1 MFQVT
6 GRYALLITC
15 AITGF
20 ASYAD
25 EVAVPHSIVVI
36 TSDQFPL
43 SGITVSGDTPPY
55 QLFNLD
61 AVDHIEQRLG
71 KNLPADEDKALAL
84 MKQRIA
90 GVGQS
95 QLNKELR
102 EAYQALT
109 LSMQYGLDRYGVDQ
123 SVIQQVLKNL
133 HAIGLLADDKRNS
146 YKLAIATQADSVC

>member
-20 ASYAD
+20 VSYAD
-25 EVAVPHSIVVI
+25 EVAVPHSTVVI

-43 SGITVSGDTPPY
+43 SGVTVPHR
-55 QLFNLD
+55 LFNLD
-61 AVDHIEQRLG
+61 AVDRIEQRLG

-95 QLNKELR
+95 QLNQELR
-102 EAYQALT
+102 EAYQALI
-109 LSMQYGLDRYGVDQ
+109 LSMQYGLDRYPA
-123 SVIQQVLKNL
+123 VIFDQQVIVYGVTDL
-133 HAIGLLADDKRNS
+133 HAATKQYRHWLKETQEVVADD
-146 YKLAIATQADSVC
+146 

>member
-1 MFQVT
+1 VFQVT

-20 ASYAD
+20 VSYAD
-25 EVAVPHSIVVI
+25 EVAVPHSTVVI

-43 SGITVSGDTPPY
+43 SGVTVPHR
-55 QLFNLD
+55 LFNLD
-61 AVDHIEQRLG
+61 AVDRIEQRLG

-95 QLNKELR
+95 QLNTELR
-102 EAYQALT
+102 EAYQALI
-109 LSMQYGLDRYGVDQ
+109 LSMQYGLDRYPA
-123 SVIQQVLKNL
+123 VIFDQQVIVYGVTDLYAATKRYRHWLKETQEVV
-133 HAIGLLADDKRNS
+133 ADD
-146 YKLAIATQADSVC
+146 

>member
-6 GRYALLITC
+6 GRYALLIMC
-15 AITGF
+15 AMTGV
-20 ASYAD
+20 ASYAE
-25 EVAVPHSIVVI
+25 EVAVPHSTVVI

-43 SGITVSGDTPPY
+43 SGVTVPH

-61 AVDHIEQRLG
+61 AVDRIEQRLG

-95 QLNKELR
+95 QLNQELR
-102 EAYQALT
+102 EAYQALI
-109 LSMQYGLDRYGVDQ
+109 LSMQYGLDRYPAVIFDQKVIVYGVTDLYAATKRYRHW
-123 SVIQQVLKNL
+123 LKETQEVV
-133 HAIGLLADDKRNS
+133 ADD
-146 YKLAIATQADSVC
+146 

>member
-1 MFQVT
+1 MLQVT

-20 ASYAD
+20 TSYAD
-25 EVAVPHSIVVI
+25 ELAIPHSIVVI

-43 SGITVSGDTPPY
+43 SGITVSGDTRPY

-61 AVDHIEQRLG
+61 AVDRIEQRLG
-71 KNLPADEDKALAL
+71 KNLPADEDKALPL

-102 EAYQALT
+102 EAYQALI
-109 LSMQYGLDRYGVDQ
+109 LSMQYGLDRYPA
-123 SVIQQVLKNL
+123 VIFDQQVVVYGVTDL
-133 HAIGLLADDKRNS
+133 HAATKRYRHWLTETQEVAADD
-146 YKLAIATQADSVC
+146 

>member
-20 ASYAD
+20 VSYAD
-25 EVAVPHSIVVI
+25 EVAVPHSTVVI

-43 SGITVSGDTPPY
+43 SGVTVSGDTPPY

-61 AVDHIEQRLG
+61 AVARIEKRLG
-71 KNLPADEDKALAL
+71 KDLPADEDKALAL

-95 QLNKELR
+95 QLNQELR
-102 EAYQALT
+102 EAYQALI
-109 LSMQYGLDRYGVDQ
+109 LSMQYGLDRYPA
-123 SVIQQVLKNL
+123 VIFDQQVIVYGVTDL
-133 HAIGLLADDKRNS
+133 HAATKQYRYWLKETQEVVADD
-146 YKLAIATQADSVC
+146 

>member
-1 MFQVT
+1 VFQMT

-25 EVAVPHSIVVI
+25 EIAVPHSTVVI

-43 SGITVSGDTPPY
+43 SGVTVPH

-61 AVDHIEQRLG
+61 AVDRIEQRLG

-95 QLNKELR
+95 QLNQELR
-102 EAYQALT
+102 EAYQALI
-109 LSMQYGLDRYGVDQ
+109 LSMKYGLDRYPAVVFD
-123 SVIQQVLKNL
+123 QQVIVYGVTDLYAATKRYRHWLKETQEVV
-133 HAIGLLADDKRNS
+133 ADD
-146 YKLAIATQADSVC
+146 

>member
-15 AITGF
+15 ATTGF
-20 ASYAD
+20 VSYAD
-25 EVAVPHSIVVI
+25 EVAVPHSTVVI

-43 SGITVSGDTPPY
+43 SGVTVPH

-61 AVDHIEQRLG
+61 AVDRIEQRLG

-95 QLNKELR
+95 QLNQELR
-102 EAYQALT
+102 EAYQALI
-109 LSMQYGLDRYGVDQ
+109 LSLQYGLDRYPA
-123 SVIQQVLKNL
+123 VIFDQQVIVYGVTDLYAATKRYRHWLKETQEVVV
-133 HAIGLLADDKRNS
+133 ADD
-146 YKLAIATQADSVC
+146 

>member
-1 MFQVT
+1 VFQVT

-20 ASYAD
+20 VSYAD
-25 EVAVPHSIVVI
+25 EVAVPHSTVVI

-43 SGITVSGDTPPY
+43 SGVTVPH

-61 AVDHIEQRLG
+61 AVDRIEQRLG

-102 EAYQALT
+102 EAYQALI
-109 LSMQYGLDRYGVDQ
+109 LSMQYGLDRYPA
-123 SVIQQVLKNL
+123 VIFDQQVIVYGVTDLYAATKRYRHWLKETQEVV
-133 HAIGLLADDKRNS
+133 ADD
-146 YKLAIATQADSVC
+146 

>member
-6 GRYALLITC
+6 GRYALLIMYATM
-15 AITGF
+15 GV

-25 EVAVPHSIVVI
+25 EVAVPHSIIVI

-61 AVDHIEQRLG
+61 AVDRIEQRLG

-84 MKQRIA
+84 MKRRIA
-90 GVGQS
+90 AVGQN

-102 EAYQALT
+102 EAYQALI
-109 LSMQYGLDRYGVDQ
+109 LAMQYGLDRYPA
-123 SVIQQVLKNL
+123 VIFDQQVIVYGVTDLQAATKQYRQWLKKS
-133 HAIGLLADDKRNS
+133 HRVAVDE
-146 YKLAIATQADSVC
+146 

>member
-20 ASYAD
+20 VSYAD
-25 EVAVPHSIVVI
+25 EVAVPHSTVVI

-43 SGITVSGDTPPY
+43 SGVTVPH

-61 AVDHIEQRLG
+61 AVDRIEQRLG

-102 EAYQALT
+102 EAYQALI
-109 LSMQYGLDRYGVDQ
+109 LSMQYGLDRYPA
-123 SVIQQVLKNL
+123 VIFDQQVIVYGVTDL
-133 HAIGLLADDKRNS
+133 HAATKQYRHWLKETQEVVADD
-146 YKLAIATQADSVC
+146 

>member
-6 GRYALLITC
+6 RRYALLITC

-25 EVAVPHSIVVI
+25 EVAVPHSAIVI
-36 TSDQFPL
+36 TSDQFPI
-43 SGITVSGDTPPY
+43 SGVTAPH

-61 AVDHIEQRLG
+61 AVDRIEQRLG

-95 QLNKELR
+95 PLNKELR
-102 EAYQALT
+102 EAYQAIIF
-109 LSMQYGLDRYGVDQ
+109 SMQYGLDRYPA
-123 SVIQQVLKNL
+123 VIFDQQVIVYGVTDLYAATKRYRHWLKETQEVV
-133 HAIGLLADDKRNS
+133 ADD
-146 YKLAIATQADSVC
+146 

>member
-20 ASYAD
+20 VSYAD

-43 SGITVSGDTPPY
+43 SGITVSGDTRPY

-61 AVDHIEQRLG
+61 AVDRIEQRLG

-84 MKQRIA
+84 MKPSIA
-90 GVGQS
+90 GVGPS
-95 QLNKELR
+95 QLNTALR

>member
-6 GRYALLITC
+6 RRYALLITC

-25 EVAVPHSIVVI
+25 EVAVPHSTVVI

-43 SGITVSGDTPPY
+43 SGVTVPH

-61 AVDHIEQRLG
+61 AVDRIEQRLG

-102 EAYQALT
+102 EAYQALI
-109 LSMQYGLDRYGVDQ
+109 LSMQYGLDRYPA
-123 SVIQQVLKNL
+123 VIFDQQVIVYGVTDLYAATKRYRHWLKETQEVV
-133 HAIGLLADDKRNS
+133 ADD
-146 YKLAIATQADSVC
+146 

>member
-1 MFQVT
+1 VFQVT

-61 AVDHIEQRLG
+61 AVDHIEQRFG

-90 GVGQS
+90 AVGQN

-102 EAYQALT
+102 EAYQALI
-109 LSMQYGLDRYGVDQ
+109 LSMKYGLDRYPAVVFD
-123 SVIQQVLKNL
+123 QQVIVYGVTDLYAATKRYRHWLKETQEVV
-133 HAIGLLADDKRNS
+133 ADD
-146 YKLAIATQADSVC
+146 

>member
-6 GRYALLITC
+6 GRYALLIMC

-25 EVAVPHSIVVI
+25 EAAVPHSTVVI

-43 SGITVSGDTPPY
+43 SGVTVSH

-61 AVDHIEQRLG
+61 AVDRIEQRLG
-71 KNLPADEDKALAL
+71 KNLPVDEDKALAL
-84 MKQRIA
+84 MKRRIA
-90 GVGQS
+90 AVGQN

-102 EAYQALT
+102 EAYQALI
-109 LSMQYGLDRYGVDQ
+109 LAMKYGLDRYPA
-123 SVIQQVLKNL
+123 VIFDQQVIVYGVTDLHVATNQYRQWLKKS
-133 HAIGLLADDKRNS
+133 HEVAADE
-146 YKLAIATQADSVC
+146 

>member
-1 MFQVT
+1 MFEVT

-25 EVAVPHSIVVI
+25 EIAVPHSTVVI

-43 SGITVSGDTPPY
+43 SGVTVPH

-61 AVDHIEQRLG
+61 AVDRIEQRLG

-90 GVGQS
+90 AVGQN

-102 EAYQALT
+102 EAYQALI
-109 LSMQYGLDRYGVDQ
+109 LSMKYGLDRYPAVVFD
-123 SVIQQVLKNL
+123 QQVIVYGVTDLYAATKRYRHWLKETQEVV
-133 HAIGLLADDKRNS
+133 ADD
-146 YKLAIATQADSVC
+146 

>member
-1 MFQVT
+1 VFQFV

-25 EVAVPHSIVVI
+25 EVAVPHSTVVI
-36 TSDQFPL
+36 TSDRFPL
-43 SGITVSGDTPPY
+43 SGVTVSGVSPSY

-61 AVDHIEQRLG
+61 AVDRIEQRLG
-71 KNLPADEDKALAL
+71 KNLPADEDKALVL

-90 GVGQS
+90 AVGQN

-102 EAYQALT
+102 EAYQALI
-109 LSMQYGLDRYGVDQ
+109 LAMKYGLDRYPA
-123 SVIQQVLKNL
+123 VIFDQQVIVYGVTDL
-133 HAIGLLADDKRNS
+133 HAATKQYRQWSKKSQGVAADE
-146 YKLAIATQADSVC
+146 

>member
-6 GRYALLITC
+6 RRYALLITC

-61 AVDHIEQRLG
+61 AVDRIEQRLG
-71 KNLPADEDKALAL
+71 KNLPADKDKALVL
-84 MKQRIA
+84 MKQRIV

-95 QLNKELR
+95 QLNTELR
-102 EAYQALT
+102 EAYQALI
-109 LSMQYGLDRYGVDQ
+109 LSMQYGLDRYPA
-123 SVIQQVLKNL
+123 VIFDQQVIVYGVTDLYAATKRYRHWLKETQEVV
-133 HAIGLLADDKRNS
+133 ADD
-146 YKLAIATQADSVC
+146 

>member
-1 MFQVT
+1 MT

-25 EVAVPHSIVVI
+25 EIAVPHSTVVI

-43 SGITVSGDTPPY
+43 SGVTVPH

-61 AVDHIEQRLG
+61 AVDRIEQRLG

-95 QLNKELR
+95 QLNQELR
-102 EAYQALT
+102 EAYQALI
-109 LSMQYGLDRYGVDQ
+109 LSMKYGLDRYPAVVFD
-123 SVIQQVLKNL
+123 QQVIVYGVTDLYAATKRYRHWLKETQEVV
-133 HAIGLLADDKRNS
+133 ADD
-146 YKLAIATQADSVC
+146 